1 MDNEDKMNNEN
12 PLEKPIINQADQET
26 IGIYVHGKYLDVE
39 LEVEI
44 REENLQNYIGK
55 RQFDVYLSFH
65 DDSGNESQIHFVRD
79 NEGRF
84 SLCDSRH
91 LKQ

>member
-1 MDNEDKMNNEN
+1 MGNEGEMKNEN
-12 PLEKPIINQADQET
+12 PLDQVKINQEHQEA
-26 IGIYVHGKYLDVE
+26 IEIYVHGKYIDVE

-44 REENLQNYIGK
+44 RDENIPDNNGE
-55 RQFDVYLSFH
+55 RHFDVYLSFH

-84 SLCDSRH
+84 SICDSRYIN
-91 LKQ
+91 K